1 VERVLVTLRHVNL
14 VKQTMVAPIRAEI
27 VAAVEREKAW
37 FVELVGAAAN
47 ADALAAFA
55 DRK

>member
-1 VERVLVTLRHVNL
+1 
-14 VKQTMVAPIRAEI
+14 MVAPIRQA
-27 VAAVEREKAW
+27 VLAAVEREKAL

-55 DRK
+55 DRKGT